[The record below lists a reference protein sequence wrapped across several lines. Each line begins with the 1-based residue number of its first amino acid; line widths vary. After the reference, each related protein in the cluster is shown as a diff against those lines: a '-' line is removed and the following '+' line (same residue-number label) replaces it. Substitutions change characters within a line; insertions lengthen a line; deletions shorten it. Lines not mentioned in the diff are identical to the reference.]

1 MTHKLLL
8 EDDIIILE
16 GLELKDI
23 EQGEYKL
30 TALPIKLKGTEGSWV
45 RAVLTQN

>member
-8 EDDIIILE
+8 AEDIIILE

-23 EQGEYKL
+23 EEGKYQL
-30 TALPIKLKGTEGSWV
+30 VALPIKLKGTEGSWV
-45 RAVLTQN
+45 RAVLIEE